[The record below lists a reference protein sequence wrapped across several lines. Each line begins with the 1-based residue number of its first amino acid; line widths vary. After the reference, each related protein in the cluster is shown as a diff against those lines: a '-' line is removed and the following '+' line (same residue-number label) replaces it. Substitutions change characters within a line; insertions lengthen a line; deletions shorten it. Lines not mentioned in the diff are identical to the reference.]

1 MQVLTLPRLRARRT
15 FAVLA
20 LLAVC
25 MAAQLSRPSMASEKH
40 LENIGTT
47 TKLTAS
53 AKTVKEFSFLSLTS
67 PSKATGTVAF
77 YGSPGPGRLSKT
89 DPRFRPGR
97 P

>member
-53 AKTVKEFSFLSLTS
+53 AKTVKEFSFFSLTS
-67 PSKATGTVAF
+67 PSKATGTAF
-77 YGSPGPGRLSKT
+77 YGNPGPARLSKT